1 MSDEHTRDDADD
13 VSHADDAE
21 APERADQ
28 EADDSAGDESEE
40 PEDEVLLSRRWVI
53 RILVGLGLGI
63 PIAIEAR
70 TLVGIVTSW
79 LFGDGEEPTTTTQQ
93 TTAEPTTSIGEE
105 LLPETEPADTLED
118 AWVQLRDD
126 SWRFEMVVSVENT
139 SDAPY
144 TLELG
149 AVTTDAGTLV
159 GGTASAD
166 RVEPGAS
173 ETVTSAWSLPSG
185 EDPDLVAVTG
195 ITHTETGDERVER
208 EVRLGNIPF
217 RG

>member
-1 MSDEHTRDDADD
+1 MSDEDSRDDADEVEGPEGTGQEPD
-13 VSHADDAE
+13 ES
-21 APERADQ
+21 AP
-28 EADDSAGDESEE
+28 GESEE

-70 TLVGIVTSW
+70 TLVGIVASW
-79 LFGDGEEPTTTTQQ
+79 LFGDGEEPATTTQQ

-105 LLPETEPADTLED
+105 LLPATEPADTLED

-126 SWRFEMVVSVENT
+126 SWRFEVVVSVENT
-139 SDAPY
+139 ADAPY

-149 AVTTDAGTLV
+149 AVTTDAGTRV
-159 GGTASAD
+159 GGTESSG

-173 ETVTSAWSLPSG
+173 QTVTSAWSLPSG
-185 EDPDLVAVTG
+185 EDPELLAVTG
-195 ITHTETGDERVER
+195 ITHAESGDERVER
-208 EVRLGNIPF
+208 DVRLGNIPF